1 MMLHCC
7 YRRIKLCLILLL
19 LATLCGCSAITGHSG
34 SLNEYEQQLFN
45 NNCDFDP
52 IDGQI
57 KSDPLL
63 WTLNGGAL
71 ARNCQL
77 YDKSIEYFDKAE
89 AIIKAQETALE
100 LKSLGQSVNS
110 VLINNNV
117 NDYQSQNHDKIMV
130 NVYKGLNFLSLNDF
144 DNARVEFNRALDR
157 QRRAKEF
164 FADEIDEASQA
175 IKQSE
180 YSGSSDEKA
189 ATEAILNNYQG
200 NLTESVIYPVFV
212 NPFATY
218 ISAIFFYIDGD
229 YNKSYDLFKQ
239 TLRML
244 PNQPQIKQDIKLAEQ
259 PRLRQ
264 QHYAW
269 IIYENG
275 QGMIKRA
282 FNYHFPSFIFT
293 DKIVTS
299 SISLPTLYQRN
310 PSYTYLTIN
319 GQKTSEITNM
329 DSIIQQEFKKRLP
342 TITTEAVLNMITKSV
357 IQYTLEKELED
368 YGGKWWG
375 FLYQLATDTADIR
388 QWRAL
393 PKSFQT
399 TRIVLN
405 SSPIIIKSPQGETI
419 ANIDTLS
426 PEHDAIIYIRSD
438 TVNHNIIHL
447 IQQQ

>member
-1 MMLHCC
+1 M
-7 YRRIKLCLILLL
+7 
-19 LATLCGCSAITGHSG
+19 LCGCSAITGHNE
-34 SLNEYEQQLFN
+34 SLNEYEQQLLN
-45 NNCDFDP
+45 DDCDFDP
-52 IDGQI
+52 IDGKI

-71 ARNCQL
+71 ARNCQR
-77 YDKSIEYFDKAE
+77 YEKSIEYFDKAE

-130 NVYKGLNFLSLNDF
+130 NVYKGLNFLSINDF
-144 DNARVEFNRALDR
+144 DNARIEFNRALDR

-164 FADEIDEASQA
+164 FEDEIEEASQV

-189 ATEAILNNYQG
+189 ATEAILDNYRG
-200 NLTESVIYPVFV
+200 NLNEAVIYPVFV

-218 ISAIFFYIDGD
+218 ISALFFYIDGD
-229 YNKSYDLFKQ
+229 YNKSRELFRQ
-239 TLRML
+239 TRRML
-244 PNQPQIKQDIKLAEQ
+244 PNHLQIQQDIKLTEQ
-259 PRLRQ
+259 PKLRQ
-264 QHYAW
+264 QHYVW
-269 IIYENG
+269 VIYENG
-275 QGMIKRA
+275 QGMIKQA
-282 FNYHFPSFIFT
+282 FNYQFPSFIFT

-310 PSYTYLTIN
+310 ASYDYLTIN
-319 GQKTSEITNM
+319 GQKTTEIANM
-329 DSIIQQEFKKRLP
+329 DSIIQQEFKKKLP

-357 IQYTLEKELED
+357 IQYTLETELED
-368 YGGKWWG
+368 YGGKWLG
-375 FLYQLATDTADIR
+375 FFYQLATDTADVR

-393 PKSFQT
+393 PKNFQT
-399 TRIVLN
+399 IRITLN
-405 SSPIIIKSPQGETI
+405 NSPIIIKSPQGETI